1 MHETGVEI
9 RVVCNERTIPG
20 KFQKHLH
27 RFFFRRSTFDVLV
40 PDPGQAGD
48 LRRNGD
54 PRIHECIEL
63 PDDLPFSEDLGSD
76 LCHAVIHRVES
87 GSLDIK

>member
-1 MHETGVEI
+1 MRDRLLVEHMGVRGAVE
-9 RVVCNERTIPG
+9 P
-20 KFQKHLH
+20 
-27 RFFFRRSTFDVLV
+27 

-54 PRIHECIEL
+54 PRIHVCIEL